1 MKYKYKNIKHLTIM
15 GIEPNEEK
23 IFDHKIEG
31 GGLELIETINEKP
44 INDNIEQ
51 KEKIKINKNK
61 IKEMK

>member
-1 MKYKYKNIKHLTIM
+1 M

-44 INDNIEQ
+44 INDNLEQ